1 MEFWLNGELKQYDG
15 DPEQPLLT
23 YLRLQEGIT
32 SPKDGCMPQAACGCC
47 AVDLNGK
54 AVLACVTSMKKAAG
68 GRVTT
73 IEGLGEYRQNVYAN
87 AFVSKGG
94 VQCGFC
100 IPGMVIQANAL
111 INKNHEPT
119 RDDIAKAL
127 TPNLCRCTGYK
138 KIIDAVET
146 AAEAIRKEE
155 EVPPPVPD
163 GRVGARHPKYHAAD
177 LVLGRHDYVADI
189 FVPGM
194 VYGALRFSDHPRAR
208 VLSIDTSAAEAHP
221 GVIRVL
227 TAADVPG
234 DRHIGLIRQDW
245 PLMIGVGETTAYVGD
260 VLAEV
265 VADTEDIARAAAALI
280 RIEYEVL
287 EPVTDPHKA
296 LEPDAPQVNPTNP
309 DGNLLSRTA
318 FVRGDMDAAR
328 AATAYTAQG
337 VFQTQRIEHGYME
350 PECAIALPVGY
361 EYHPRQRAVG
371 TNVQTNGHTNGHAA
385 TPDAADFPKVFA
397 TGETGEET
405 GEAPPVVHVLSQ
417 SQGVYD
423 DRIQIAKLLGL
434 PLEAVRV
441 TLVPNGGG
449 FGGKED
455 LSVQGHAAV
464 MAHAVGR
471 PVKVA
476 LNRDESITMHPK
488 RHPIWMD
495 YTVGCDANGKLT
507 YVKVK
512 FVGDSGAYASVG
524 MKVLERSAGHATGA
538 YMVPAAD
545 VEALAAYTN
554 NVPCGAMR
562 GFGVNQ
568 AAFGL
573 ESLLDDLCRQGG
585 FDRWQ
590 FRYDNALV
598 NGDMTSTGQII
609 EGGAGLRETLLAV
622 RDEFRAAKYAGIA
635 CGIKNTGI
643 GNGMPDASQV
653 RITIESADR
662 VIIDHG
668 WTEMGQGV
676 HTVAVQTLGEETG
689 IDPTLVQ
696 VRVDTA
702 FKQEAG
708 MTTASRATSL
718 VGNAVINASKKLRE
732 DLQNHTL
739 AELAGRTYEGAWIV
753 DWTTKPGKE
762 KDGKVIT
769 HYSYSYATQV
779 VILDDDGQI
788 AKVTAAHDAGKI
800 YNPTLF
806 EGQLEGSIHM
816 GLGYAISE
824 EMVMEG
830 GYPKT
835 TRLRQMGIL
844 RAKEM
849 PEMEIIGIEV
859 PDPYG
864 PYGAKGVGEI
874 GLVPTAAAVANA
886 LYTYDGIQRTR
897 LPMELPKKARTVVRA
912 GNGSE

>member
-1 MEFWLNGELKQYDG
+1 MEFWLNGELKHYDG
-15 DPEQPLLT
+15 DPELPLLT
-23 YLRLQEGIT
+23 YLRLHEHII
-32 SPKDGCMPQAACGCC
+32 SAKDGCAPQAACGCC

-54 AVLACVTSMKKAAG
+54 AVLACVTAMKRIAG
-68 GRVTT
+68 GQVMT
-73 IEGLGEYRQNVYAN
+73 IEGLGEYRQNVFAN

-111 INKNHEPT
+111 INKNNEPT

-127 TPNLCRCTGYK
+127 TPHLCRCTGYK
-138 KIIDAVET
+138 KIIDAVEC
-146 AAEAIRKEE
+146 AAVAIRKEE

-163 GRVGARHPKYHAAD
+163 GRVGARHPKYRAED
-177 LVLGRHDYVADI
+177 LVLGRHAYVADI
-189 FVPGM
+189 FLPGM
-194 VYGALRFSDHPRAR
+194 AYGALRFSDHPRAR
-208 VLSIDTSAAEAHP
+208 VLHIDTSKAEALP

-234 DRHIGLIRQDW
+234 ERAIGLIRKDW
-245 PLMIGVGETTAYVGD
+245 PLMIAVGEETRYVGD
-260 VLAEV
+260 VLAGV
-265 VADTEDIARAAAALI
+265 VADTEEIARAATALI
-280 RIEYEVL
+280 AIEYEVL
-287 EPVTDPHKA
+287 EPVTDMHRA
-296 LEPDAPQVNPTNP
+296 LEPDAPLIHAG
-309 DGNLLSRTA
+309 GNLLSRTA

-328 AATAYTAQG
+328 ARTAYTATG

-350 PECAIALPVGY
+350 PECAIAEPLRRAGPADAPA
-361 EYHPRQRAVG
+361 EHPS
-371 TNVQTNGHTNGHAA
+371 N
-385 TPDAADFPKVFA
+385 ADLEEVFA
-397 TGETGEET
+397 DGQAKEPPEQP
-405 GEAPPVVHVLSQ
+405 APVIRVLSQ

-423 DRIQIAKLLGL
+423 DQVQIAALLGL

-464 MAHAVGR
+464 MAYLTGR
-471 PVKVA
+471 PVKVG
-476 LNRDESITMHPK
+476 LTRDESIIMHPK

-495 YTVGCDANGKLT
+495 YAVGCDAAGKLT

-512 FVGDSGAYASVG
+512 FVGDTGAYASVG

-538 YMVPAAD
+538 YHVPAAD

-554 NVPCGAMR
+554 NIPCGAMR

-568 AAFGL
+568 AIFGL
-573 ESLLDDLCRQGG
+573 ESCLDDLCRQGG

-590 FRYDNALV
+590 FRYDNALQ
-598 NGDMTSTGQII
+598 NGDMTSTGQVI
-609 EGGAGLRETLLAV
+609 EGGAGVRETLLAV
-622 RDEFRAAKYAGIA
+622 RDEFRAAKYAGLA
-635 CGIKNTGI
+635 CGIKNTGV
-643 GNGMPDASQV
+643 GNGMADASHV

-662 VIIDHG
+662 VLIDHG

-676 HTVAVQTLGEETG
+676 HTIAVQTLCQETG
-689 IDPTLVQ
+689 IDPRIVR

-702 FKQEAG
+702 SRQEAG

-718 VGNAVINASKKLRE
+718 VGNAVINAAARLRD
-732 DLQNHTL
+732 DLKTHTL
-739 AELAGRTYEGAWIV
+739 AELAGRQYEGAWIV
-753 DWTTKPGKE
+753 DWTTKPGK
-762 KDGKVIT
+762 DHGKIVT
-769 HYSYSYATQV
+769 HYSYSYATQL
-779 VILDDDGQI
+779 VILDEDGQI

-806 EGQLEGSIHM
+806 EGQLEGSLHM

-824 EMVMEG
+824 DMPMEG
-830 GYPKT
+830 GRPKT

-849 PEMEIIGIEV
+849 PELEIIGIEV

-886 LYTYDGIQRTR
+886 LYTYDGVPRRT
-897 LPMELPKKARTVVRA
+897 LPMELPKKARVVVRA
-912 GNGSE
+912 G

>member
-1 MEFWLNGELKQYDG
+1 MEFSLNGEIKQYDG
-15 DPEQPLLT
+15 DPELPLLT

-32 SPKDGCMPQAACGCC
+32 SPKDGCAPQAACGCC

-54 AVLACVTSMKKAAG
+54 AVLACVTSMKRAAG
-68 GRVTT
+68 GHVTT

-111 INKNHEPT
+111 INKNNEPT

-138 KIIDAVET
+138 KIIDSVVC
-146 AAEAIRKEE
+146 AADAIRKEE
-155 EVPPPVPD
+155 EVPPPAPD
-163 GRVGARHPKYHAAD
+163 GRVGGRHPKYHAAD
-177 LVLGRHDYVADI
+177 LVLGRHDYVADLTL
-189 FVPGM
+189 PDM
-194 VYGALRFSDHPRAR
+194 VHGALRFSDHPRAR
-208 VLSIDTSAAEAHP
+208 VLSIDTSAADALP
-221 GVIRVL
+221 GVIRTL
-227 TAADVPG
+227 TAADIPG
-234 DRHIGLIRQDW
+234 EPTIGLIRQDW
-245 PLMIGVGETTAYVGD
+245 PLMIAVGDVTHYVGD

-265 VADTEDIARAAAALI
+265 VADTEAIARAAAALI
-280 RIEYEVL
+280 RVEYEVL
-287 EPVTDPHKA
+287 EPVTDMHRA
-296 LEPDAPQVNPTNP
+296 LEPDAPKIHP

-318 FVRGDMDAAR
+318 FIRGDMEGAR
-328 AATAYTAQG
+328 AATAYTAGG

-350 PECAIALPVGY
+350 PECAIAEPV
-361 EYHPRQRAVG
+361 RQPDGRG
-371 TNVQTNGHTNGHAA
+371 TGIDAPAA
-385 TPDAADFPKVFA
+385 NPDAEDLDQVFA
-397 TGETGEET
+397 EGTTDDEP
-405 GEAPPVVHVLSQ
+405 AAVSPIIHVFSQ

-423 DRIQIAKLLGL
+423 DQIQIAKLLGV

-455 LSVQGHAAV
+455 LSVQGHAAI

-471 PVKVA
+471 PVKVT
-476 LNRDESITMHPK
+476 LTRDESITMHPK
-488 RHPIWMD
+488 RHPIWMN
-495 YTVGCDANGKLT
+495 YTVGCDANGMLT

-512 FVGDSGAYASVG
+512 FVGDTGAYASVG

-538 YMVPAAD
+538 YHVPAAD

-554 NVPCGAMR
+554 NIPCGAMR

-573 ESLLDDLCRQGG
+573 ESCLDDLCRQGG

-590 FRYDNALV
+590 FRYDNALQ
-598 NGDMTSTGQII
+598 NGDVTSTGQII
-609 EGGAGLRETLLAV
+609 EGGAGVRETLLAV
-622 RDEFRAAKYAGIA
+622 RDEFRAAKYAGLA
-635 CGIKNTGI
+635 CGIKNTGV
-643 GNGMPDASQV
+643 GNGMADSSHV
-653 RITIESADR
+653 SITIESADR

-676 HTVAVQTLGEETG
+676 HTIAVQTLCQETG
-689 IDPTLVQ
+689 IDPTVVQ

-702 FKQEAG
+702 SQQEAG

-718 VGNAVINASKKLRE
+718 VGNAIINASIKLRE
-732 DLQNHTL
+732 DLQSHSL
-739 AELAGRTYEGAWIV
+739 ADLAGRKYEGAWVV

-762 KDGKVIT
+762 KNGKVVT
-769 HYSYSYATQV
+769 HYSYSYATQLV
-779 VILDDDGQI
+779 TLDDDGQI
-788 AKVTAAHDAGKI
+788 AKVTAAHDAGRI

-824 EMVMEG
+824 DMPMVDG
-830 GYPKT
+830 RPKS

-886 LYTYDGIQRTR
+886 LYQFDGVQRTT
-897 LPMELPKKARTVVRA
+897 LPMDLPKKARTVVKTE
-912 GNGSE
+912 NGSE

>member
-15 DPEQPLLT
+15 DLELPLLT

-32 SPKDGCMPQAACGCC
+32 SPKDGCAPQAACGCC

-54 AVLACVTSMKKAAG
+54 AVLACVTSMKRTAG
-68 GRVTT
+68 SHVTT
-73 IEGLGEYRQNVYAN
+73 VEGLGEYRQNVYAN

-111 INKNHEPT
+111 INKNSEPT

-138 KIIDAVET
+138 KIIDSVEC

-155 EVPPPVPD
+155 EVPPPAPD
-163 GRVGARHPKYHAAD
+163 GRVGGRHPKYQAAD
-177 LVLGRHDYVADI
+177 LVLGRHDYVADLTL
-189 FVPGM
+189 PDM
-194 VYGALRFSDHPRAR
+194 VHGALRLSDHPRAK
-208 VLSIDTSAAEAHP
+208 VLSIDTSAADALP
-221 GVIRVL
+221 GVIRTL
-227 TAADVPG
+227 TAADIPG
-234 DRHIGLIRQDW
+234 ERTIGLIRQDW
-245 PLMIGVGETTAYVGD
+245 PLMIAVGEETRYVGD

-265 VADTEDIARAAAALI
+265 VADTEAIARAAAALI

-287 EPVTDPHKA
+287 EPVTDMHRA
-296 LEPDAPQVNPTNP
+296 LEPDAPKIHP

-318 FVRGDMDAAR
+318 FTRGDMESAH
-328 AATAYTAQG
+328 AATAYTATG

-350 PECAIALPVGY
+350 PECAIAEPVRQDD
-361 EYHPRQRAVG
+361 PRLSALEE
-371 TNVQTNGHTNGHAA
+371 T
-385 TPDAADFPKVFA
+385 AADLEEKDFDQVFA
-397 TGETGEET
+397 GGTTDEEP
-405 GEAPPVVHVLSQ
+405 AAVQPVIHVFSQ

-423 DRIQIAKLLGL
+423 DQIQIAKLLGL

-455 LSVQGHAAV
+455 LSVQGHAAI

-471 PVKVA
+471 PVKVT
-476 LNRDESITMHPK
+476 LTRDESITMHPK

-495 YTVGCDANGKLT
+495 YTVGCDAKGKLT

-512 FVGDSGAYASVG
+512 FVGDTGAYASVG

-538 YMVPAAD
+538 YQVPAAD

-554 NVPCGAMR
+554 NIPCGAMR

-568 AAFGL
+568 AIFGL
-573 ESLLDDLCRQGG
+573 ESCLDDLCRQGG

-590 FRYDNALV
+590 FRYDNALQ
-598 NGDMTSTGQII
+598 NGDVTSTGQII
-609 EGGAGLRETLLAV
+609 EGGAGVRETLLAV
-622 RDEFRAAKYAGIA
+622 RDEFRAAKYAGLA
-635 CGIKNTGI
+635 CGIKNTGV
-643 GNGMPDASQV
+643 GNGMADSSHV
-653 RITIESADR
+653 SITIESADR
-662 VIIDHG
+662 VVIDHG

-676 HTVAVQTLGEETG
+676 HTIAVQTLCQETG
-689 IDPTLVQ
+689 IDPAVVQ

-702 FKQEAG
+702 SQQEAG

-718 VGNAVINASKKLRE
+718 VGNAIINAAAALRE
-732 DLQNHTL
+732 DLQTHSL
-739 AELAGRTYEGAWIV
+739 ADLAGRQYKGAWIV

-762 KDGKVIT
+762 KNGKVIT
-769 HYSYSYATQV
+769 HYSYSYATQLV
-779 VILDDDGQI
+779 TLDDDGQI

-824 EMVMEG
+824 DMPMIDG
-830 GYPKT
+830 RPKS

-849 PEMEIIGIEV
+849 PEMQIIGIEV

-886 LYTYDGIQRTR
+886 LYQFDGIQRTT
-897 LPMELPKKARTVVRA
+897 LPMDLPKKARTVVKA
-912 GNGSE
+912 ENGSE

>member
-1 MEFWLNGELKQYDG
+1 MEFWLNGEIKQYDG
-15 DPEQPLLT
+15 DPELPLLT

-32 SPKDGCMPQAACGCC
+32 SPKDGCAPQAACGCC

-54 AVLACVTSMKKAAG
+54 AVLACVTTMKRAAG
-68 GRVTT
+68 GHVTT

-111 INKNHEPT
+111 INKNNEPT

-138 KIIDAVET
+138 KIIDAVEC

-163 GRVGARHPKYHAAD
+163 GRVGGRHPKYHAAD

-189 FVPGM
+189 SLPGM

-208 VLSIDTSAAEAHP
+208 VLSIDTSAADALP
-221 GVIRVL
+221 GVIRTL
-227 TAADVPG
+227 TAADIPG
-234 DRHIGLIRQDW
+234 ERHIGLIRQDW
-245 PLMIGVGETTAYVGD
+245 PLLIAVGEETRYVGD
-260 VLAEV
+260 VLAAV
-265 VADTEDIARAAAALI
+265 VAETEAIARAAAALI
-280 RIEYEVL
+280 QIDYDVL
-287 EPVTDPHKA
+287 EPVTDMHRA
-296 LEPDAPQVNPTNP
+296 LEPDAPKIHP

-318 FVRGDMDAAR
+318 FVRGDMEQAR
-328 AATAYTAQG
+328 AATAYTARG

-350 PECAIALPVGY
+350 PECAIAVPTSDELRVTND
-361 EYHPRQRAVG
+361 EFRAEEFKEVY
-371 TNVQTNGHTNGHAA
+371 
-385 TPDAADFPKVFA
+385 A
-397 TGETGEET
+397 TGETDDE
-405 GEAPPVVHVLSQ
+405 PPTTDLLTTDPLTTDHRPPTAEVVHVLSQ

-423 DRIQIAKLLGL
+423 DQIQIAKLLGV
-434 PLEAVRV
+434 PVEAVRV

-471 PVKVA
+471 PVKVT
-476 LNRDESITMHPK
+476 LTRDESITMHPK

-495 YTVGCDANGKLT
+495 YTVGCDARGKLT

-512 FVGDSGAYASVG
+512 FVGDTGAYASVG

-538 YMVPAAD
+538 YQVPAAD

-554 NVPCGAMR
+554 NIPCGAMR

-568 AAFGL
+568 AIFGL
-573 ESLLDDLCRQGG
+573 ESCLDDLCRQGG

-590 FRYDNALV
+590 FRYDNALQ
-598 NGDMTSTGQII
+598 NGDVTSTGQVI
-609 EGGAGLRETLLAV
+609 EGGAGVRETLLAV
-622 RDEFRAAKYAGIA
+622 RDEFRAAKYAGLA
-635 CGIKNTGI
+635 CGIKNTGV
-643 GNGMPDASQV
+643 GNGMADSSHV
-653 RITIESADR
+653 SITIESAER
-662 VIIDHG
+662 VVIDHG

-676 HTVAVQTLGEETG
+676 HTIAVQTLCQETG
-689 IDPTLVQ
+689 IDPAIVR

-702 FKQEAG
+702 SRQEAG

-718 VGNAVINASKKLRE
+718 VGNAIINAAATLRE
-732 DLQNHTL
+732 DLQTHAL

-762 KDGKVIT
+762 KNGKVVT
-769 HYSYSYATQV
+769 HYSYSYATQLV
-779 VILDDDGQI
+779 TLDDDGQI

-824 EMVMEG
+824 DMPMIDG
-830 GYPKT
+830 RPKS

-886 LYTYDGIQRTR
+886 LYQFDGVQRTT
-897 LPMELPKKARTVVRA
+897 LPMELPKKGRTVVKA
-912 GNGSE
+912 ENGSE

>member
-1 MEFWLNGELKQYDG
+1 MEFWLNGELKQFDG
-15 DPEQPLLT
+15 DGETPLLT
-23 YLRLQEGIT
+23 WLRLQEGIT
-32 SPKDGCMPQAACGCC
+32 SPKDGCAPQAACGCC

-54 AVLACVTSMKKAAG
+54 AVLSCVTSMKRVAG

-73 IEGLGEYRQNVYAN
+73 IEGLGDYRQNVYAN

-111 INKNHEPT
+111 INKNNEPT

-138 KIIDAVET
+138 KIIDAVEL

-163 GRVGARHPKYHAAD
+163 GRVGGRHPKYHAAD
-177 LVLGRHDYVADI
+177 LVLGRHNYVADI
-189 FVPGM
+189 FLPGM

-208 VLSIDTSAAEAHP
+208 VLSIDAGAAEALP
-221 GVIRVL
+221 GVIRVI
-227 TAADVPG
+227 TAADVSPAAGLG
-234 DRHIGLIRQDW
+234 DRFIGLIRQDW
-245 PLMIGVGETTAYVGD
+245 PLMIAVGEVTCYVGD
-260 VLAEV
+260 VLAGV
-265 VADTEDIARAAAALI
+265 VAETEAIARAAAALI
-280 RIEYEVL
+280 RVEYEVL
-287 EPVTDPHKA
+287 EPVTDMHKA
-296 LEPDAPQVNPTNP
+296 LEPGAPVVNHTSPN
-309 DGNLLSRTA
+309 GNLLSRTA
-318 FVRGDMDAAR
+318 FVRGDMAA
-328 AATAYTAQG
+328 ALANTAHTATG

-350 PECAIALPVGY
+350 PECAIAVPNYELRITNYESGTDDGRQATDPLTTDPLTTPHSPLPTAEVI
-361 EYHPRQRAVG
+361 
-371 TNVQTNGHTNGHAA
+371 
-385 TPDAADFPKVFA
+385 
-397 TGETGEET
+397 
-405 GEAPPVVHVLSQ
+405 HVLSQ

-423 DRIQIAKLLGL
+423 DQIQIAKLLGL

-464 MAHAVGR
+464 MAHLTGR
-471 PVKVA
+471 TVKVG
-476 LNRDESITMHPK
+476 LNRDESIAMHPK

-495 YTVGCDANGKLT
+495 YTVGCDAAGKLT

-538 YMVPAAD
+538 YHVPAAD

-554 NVPCGAMR
+554 NIPCGAMR

-573 ESLLDDLCRQGG
+573 ESCIDRLCEQGG

-598 NGDMTSTGQII
+598 NGNVTSTGQVI
-609 EGGAGLRETLLAV
+609 EGGAGARETLLAV
-622 RDEFRAAKYAGIA
+622 KEQFYAAKYAGIA

-643 GNGMPDASQV
+643 GNGMPDASHV
-653 RITIESADR
+653 SITIESAER

-676 HTVAVQTLGEETG
+676 HTIAVQTLCNETG
-689 IDPTLVQ
+689 IDPAIVQ

-702 FKQEAG
+702 MKQEAG

-718 VGNAVINASKKLRE
+718 VGNAVINAAAKLKE
-732 DLQNHTL
+732 DLQTRTL
-739 AELAGRTYEGAWIV
+739 AELAGQVYKGAWIV
-753 DWTTKPGKE
+753 DWTTKPGYE
-762 KDGKVIT
+762 KNGKVIT
-769 HYSYSYATQV
+769 HYSYSYATQLV
-779 VILDDDGQI
+779 TLDDDGQI

-824 EMVMEG
+824 EMPMEDG
-830 GYPKT
+830 RPVS

-886 LYTYDGIQRTR
+886 LYQFDGVRRTT
-897 LPMELPKKARTVVRA
+897 LPMELPKKARVVKRMT
-912 GNGSE
+912 NDE

>member
-15 DPEQPLLT
+15 DPEQSVLN
-23 YLRLQEGIT
+23 YLRLEEGIL
-32 SPKDGCMPQAACGCC
+32 SPKDGCAPQAACGCC

-54 AVLACVTSMKKAAG
+54 AVLGCATTMKKVAG
-68 GRVTT
+68 GHLMTV
-73 IEGLGEYRQNVYAN
+73 EGLGEYRQNVYAN
-87 AFVSKGG
+87 AFVTKGG

-111 INKNHEPT
+111 INKNSIPT
-119 RDDIAKAL
+119 RDEIAKAL

-138 KIIDAVET
+138 KIIDAIET
-146 AAEAIRKEE
+146 AAEAIYKEE

-163 GRVGARHPKYHAAD
+163 ARVGGRHPKYFASD
-177 LVLGRHDYVADI
+177 LVLGRHKYTNDI
-189 FVPGM
+189 FLPGM
-194 VYGALRFSDHPRAR
+194 LYGSLRFSDHPRAR
-208 VLSIDTSAAEAHP
+208 VLSIDTSAAAAYP
-221 GVIRVL
+221 GVVRVV
-227 TAADVPG
+227 TAADTPG
-234 DRHIGLIRQDW
+234 DRYIGLIHQDW
-245 PLMIGVGETTAYVGD
+245 PVMVAVGETTAYIGD
-260 VLAEV
+260 VLAGV
-265 VADTEDIARAAAALI
+265 VAESEAVARAAASLI
-280 RIEYEVL
+280 KVEYEVL

-296 LEPDAPQVNPTNP
+296 LEPGAPQVNHVNKT
-309 DGNLLSRTA
+309 GNLLGRTA
-318 FVRGDMDAAR
+318 YVRGDMADAIAR
-328 AATAYTAQG
+328 TAWTATG

-350 PECAIALPVGY
+350 TET
-361 EYHPRQRAVG
+361 AVAEPIRDGAG
-371 TNVQTNGHTNGHAA
+371 TMGFDKDNEGVI
-385 TPDAADFPKVFA
+385 
-397 TGETGEET
+397 
-405 GEAPPVVHVLSQ
+405 VHVLSQ

-423 DRIQIAKLLGL
+423 DRDQISKLLGVQK
-434 PLEAVRV
+434 EAVRV

-455 LSVQGHAAV
+455 MSVQGHAAI
-464 MAHAVGR
+464 MAHLVGR
-471 PVKVA
+471 PVKVS
-476 LNRDESITMHPK
+476 LNRDESISMHPK

-495 YTVGCDANGKLT
+495 YTVGCDAAGILT

-524 MKVLERSAGHATGA
+524 AEVLERSAGHATGA
-538 YMVPAAD
+538 YSVPAVD

-573 ESLLDDLCRQGG
+573 ESCIDDLCLQGG

-590 FRYDNALV
+590 FRYDNAID
-598 NGDMTSTGQII
+598 NGGMTSTGQII
-609 EGGAGLRETLLAV
+609 RGGAGAKETLLAV
-622 RDEFRAAKYAGIA
+622 RDEFRNAKYAGIA

-643 GNGMPDASQV
+643 GNGLPDQSLAS
-653 RITIESADR
+653 ITVESADR
-662 VIIDHG
+662 IYIDHG

-676 HTVAVQTLGEETG
+676 HTIAVQTLGQETG
-689 IDPTLVQ
+689 INPDIVK

-702 FKQEAG
+702 FKAEAG

-718 VGNAVINASKKLRE
+718 VGNAIINAARKLAKDME
-732 DLQNHTL
+732 THTL
-739 AELAGRTYEGAWIV
+739 DELAGRVYKGTFNV
-753 DWTTKPGKE
+753 DWTTKPGEAEADKI
-762 KDGKVIT
+762 VT

-788 AKVTAAHDAGKI
+788 AKVTAAHDAGRI

-816 GLGYAISE
+816 GLGYAVSE
-824 EMVMEG
+824 QMVMEEG
-830 GYPKT
+830 VPKT

-849 PEMEIIGIEV
+849 PELEIIGIEV
-859 PDPYG
+859 PDPHG

-886 LYTYDGIQRTR
+886 LRQFDGIQRHE
-897 LPMELPKKARTVVRA
+897 LPMELPKKARTVVRK
-912 GNGSE
+912 GEG